1 MKRFVSVFL
10 IALCA
15 IACNKIEDP
24 RAAFPSS
31 SLEVSFDGGD
41 DITVE
46 LQSNRA
52 WTITTDGQDW
62 YTVEPL
68 SGEGNATLTF
78 HVNALEQVAARTATI
93 TVTAETSVTTLSLV
107 QGLPDAASV
116 SASSFLIEEVFFTGF
131 LPEGASSSDM
141 IDGDQYIKITNNT
154 DNLLYADGLS
164 ICFTTYDSQ
173 TSENGSYW
181 IGPELPDHIG
191 VCDIYR
197 IPGNGTDV
205 PVLPGRSVVVALCAQ
220 NFEAENGAGVDLS
233 HADFEYFDGVDADD
247 VDNPDVPNLE
257 EWVKSSWTIT
267 SLHGRGYMS
276 IALVKFPDSYTA
288 ESFMAEFPWKDKED
302 FYLKGEYYLS
312 RDILPGNYIVKNEW
326 VVDGVNFGV
335 PQYLGRLAMNAS
347 IDAGY
352 TGCGAIDKDPDRYG
366 KSALRKRENG
376 KLVDTNNS
384 TNDFVRDSVPTLK

>member
-107 QGLPDAASV
+107 QGLPDAANV

-233 HADFEYFDGVDADD
+233 RADFEYFDGVDADD

-376 KLVDTNNS
+376 KRVDT
-384 TNDFVRDSVPTLK
+384 TLSVTASLR